1 MNFKEELALKRKQLA
16 EAEQQKEVIKPIVV
30 KEEMPIKPNEVIKL
44 IKFPKKSKLAIPNEE
59 LIEEP
64 VKEGKYNATSDQ
76 LYLAYIICYLDIPL
90 EERKSILK
98 PKSNAKSIFFKIII
112 IFLKNF

>member
-76 LYLAYIICYLDIPL
+76 LYLAYYLLFGHTIRGKK
-90 EERKSILK
+90 EYIKAEIKRQINIL
-98 PKSNAKSIFFKIII
+98 
-112 IFLKNF
+112 